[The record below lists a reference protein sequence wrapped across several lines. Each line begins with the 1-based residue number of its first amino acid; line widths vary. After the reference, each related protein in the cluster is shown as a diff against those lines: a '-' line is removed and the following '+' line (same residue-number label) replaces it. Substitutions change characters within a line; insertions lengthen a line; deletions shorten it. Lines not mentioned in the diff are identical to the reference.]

1 VSDVDWLPGDM
12 SREFWIGL
20 AVVVGLVGLLTLY
33 GAFRIGKKLFVT
45 KRMLGELGAGG
56 KFAFYGALLYAIFP
70 IDILPDPIYLDD
82 MAVLGGALFYLNRL
96 LRSRGGLKGML
107 PHRQRP
113 ATPPAPT
120 PVRKR

>member
-1 VSDVDWLPGDM
+1 MDWLPGDGM

-20 AVVVGLVGLLTLY
+20 AVAVGIVGLLTLY

-96 LRSRGGLKGML
+96 LRSRGGLKGVL

-120 PVRKR
+120 PARKP